1 MTNRSA
7 VRQRW
12 RAWVA
17 AWWAARL
24 PRQDTVTLTHR
35 NLYILPTRA
44 GWAFIVVVLVLLLA
58 SINEQLN
65 LGYALTFLLGGSA
78 LVGLHQ
84 THANLHGLQW
94 QWHPPTRVHAG
105 AALSLQLQVHN
116 PHRRR
121 HRFGLTARWDD
132 QHAVALEVPAG
143 ATLRCELDIPTTA
156 RGPLHI
162 ERLTLE
168 TRYPLGLFRAWGYWR
183 PASTV
188 LVWPALDPHA
198 PPLPGHTGDGDLPDS
213 PTASLG
219 RQGQLDGLRSYQRGD
234 PMKWVAWKKS
244 THTLAAGAGLV
255 AREPTRHH
263 SPDVWLDLE
272 HSPGL
277 GSLPMEARLS
287 RLATWL
293 LQAEADH
300 GEGGAEYGL
309 ILGAHRIA
317 PAHGPAHLRHCLDA
331 LACWPQAPGGAA

>member
-105 AALSLQLQVHN
+105 AALSLQ
-116 PHRRR
+116 
-121 HRFGLTARWDD
+121 
-132 QHAVALEVPAG
+132 
-143 ATLRCELDIPTTA
+143 
-156 RGPLHI
+156 
-162 ERLTLE
+162 
-168 TRYPLGLFRAWGYWR
+168 
-183 PASTV
+183 
-188 LVWPALDPHA
+188 
-198 PPLPGHTGDGDLPDS
+198 
-213 PTASLG
+213 
-219 RQGQLDGLRSYQRGD
+219 
-234 PMKWVAWKKS
+234 
-244 THTLAAGAGLV
+244 
-255 AREPTRHH
+255 
-263 SPDVWLDLE
+263 
-272 HSPGL
+272 
-277 GSLPMEARLS
+277 
-287 RLATWL
+287 
-293 LQAEADH
+293 
-300 GEGGAEYGL
+300 
-309 ILGAHRIA
+309 
-317 PAHGPAHLRHCLDA
+317 
-331 LACWPQAPGGAA
+331 